1 MGRETIIR
9 QADTRQ
15 RGEKTGMTKRHGE
28 NGEKPQSGKQVVA
41 KQAAGSLY
49 QEKIVVSQ
57 RLSLYSART
66 FVGEC
71 VLNLQDSAAAEGAMT
86 RKRSGERTAKSGRTL
101 FLPVTLESWPGYVKI
116 TRPTEGANMIT
127 VTGAVR
133 HRVVTR
139 IMQSLR

>member
-1 MGRETIIR
+1 MRR
-9 QADTRQ
+9 
-15 RGEKTGMTKRHGE
+15 E
-28 NGEKPQSGKQVVA
+28 NGEKRGPA
-41 KQAAGSLY
+41 RRLLDRRCAACRY

-71 VLNLQDSAAAEGAMT
+71 VLNPQDSAAAEGAMT

-101 FLPVTLESWPGYVKI
+101 FLPVTLESWSGYAKI

-133 HRVVTR
+133 HRAVTR